1 MLFAG
6 IRNVRYLKL
15 YRQSYLE
22 CHLLKE
28 LDKTEARL
36 MFAESLGGV
45 KFFAIGQ
52 KSRRVK

>member
-6 IRNVRYLKL
+6 IRNVHHLKL

-28 LDKTEARL
+28 LDGSAIDVCR
-36 MFAESLGGV
+36 
-45 KFFAIGQ
+45 KFEGC
-52 KSRRVK
+52 

>member
-15 YRQSYLE
+15 YWQSYLE

-28 LDKTEARL
+28 LDKMKRD
-36 MFAESLGGV
+36 
-45 KFFAIGQ
+45 
-52 KSRRVK
+52 